1 MNFRRCA
8 HVILVTVLRSSL
20 ILLALTTMAHA
31 DKGTIKGTVIY
42 EGEVPDAPKVKRD
55 ADPYCAKTAKTSDE
69 LLVTHGKLKDVVVRI
84 KNGTLGAKATA
95 PAEPLVLDQK
105 ECTYLPHV
113 SGIVAGQK
121 IKVRNS
127 DGTFHNVRGTIG
139 GKSIWNKPH
148 AAGAPDLDLAPET
161 KPDDIVEV
169 QCDVHPWMHAYIAV
183 QDSPYF
189 AVTKEDGTF
198 EITGLEQG
206 SYTIESW
213 HPVLG
218 TRTMKVVIGRGARG
232 TVNARLSY
240 KAGAAP

>member
-1 MNFRRCA
+1 MNIRPGR
-8 HVILVTVLRSSL
+8 HVIVPDVLRPGL
-20 ILLALTTMAHA
+20 ILVALTSLAHA
-31 DKGTIKGTVIY
+31 DAPRGTIKGTVIY
-42 EGEVPDAPKVKRD
+42 EGEAPDAPKVKRD
-55 ADPYCAKTAKTSDE
+55 TDPYCAKTPKTSDE
-69 LLVTHGKLKDVVVRI
+69 LIVTHGKLKDAVVRI
-84 KNGTLGAKATA
+84 KEGTVPKAA
-95 PAEPLVLDQK
+95 VPADPLVLDQK

-113 SGIVAGQK
+113 SGMVAGQK

-148 AAGAPDLDLAPET
+148 PAGTPDLDLAPET
-161 KPDDIVEV
+161 HAGDIVEV

-183 QDSPYF
+183 HDSPYF

-213 HPVLG
+213 HPKLG

-240 KAGAAP
+240 KAGE